1 MIFFLKVDQ
10 EKSLVVESEFC
21 QPSDDLLILRFEGQI
36 LSEEVDANEVEVTE
50 IVSWMVDSD

>member
-10 EKSLVVESEFC
+10 KKSLVVESKFS
-21 QPSDDLLILRFEGQI
+21 QPSDDLLILGLEGQI
-36 LSEEVDANEVEVTE
+36 LSEEVDANEVEVTK

>member
-10 EKSLVVESEFC
+10 KKSLVVESKFS
-21 QPSDDLLILRFEGQI
+21 QPSDDLLILGLEGQI